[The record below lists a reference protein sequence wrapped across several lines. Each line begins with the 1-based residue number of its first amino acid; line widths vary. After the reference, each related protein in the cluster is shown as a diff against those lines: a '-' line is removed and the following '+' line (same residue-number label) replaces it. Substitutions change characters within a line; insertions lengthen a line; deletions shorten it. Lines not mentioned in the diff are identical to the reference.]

1 MQFTPQQ
8 LAGAQRYTQRTRVGN
23 WLEDMCLEEEKLSE
37 FSRSQ
42 ENGSL
47 IMNDLYKKQAVYNK
61 RVALSKCADGALRF
75 GDKVMIGNPA
85 AGALLAVDLTE
96 SIFESDQGS
105 RLVTAS
111 FANMPV
117 ARAVFV
123 VLPTDKSAAA
133 PGDVVHFGEPFHL
146 QCHDVLLE
154 DEQLKATRPGFYL
167 ASTLKNERNAS
178 RIANQQPVFM
188 TNAKTMSSVWTFQKI
203 AGNTGIVR
211 QLSCGEAVP
220 CATVGSPDAL
230 AAGVVIQHRATK
242 QALARAGQESEIPN
256 FKASYLG
263 RFPLV
268 LADFWTGDHL
278 SERSRSVDVFSVTRA
293 RGTLTLKRR

>member
-1 MQFTPQQ
+1 MTP
-8 LAGAQRYTQRTRVGN
+8 A
-23 WLEDMCLEEEKLSE
+23 
-37 FSRSQ
+37 RS
-42 ENGSL
+42 
-47 IMNDLYKKQAVYNK
+47 I
-61 RVALSKCADGALRF
+61 
-75 GDKVMIGNPA
+75 
-85 AGALLAVDLTE
+85 
-96 SIFESDQGS
+96 ESDQGS

-154 DEQLKATRPGFYL
+154 DEKLKATRPGFYL

-256 FKASYLG
+256 FKAS
-263 RFPLV
+263 
-268 LADFWTGDHL
+268 
-278 SERSRSVDVFSVTRA
+278 
-293 RGTLTLKRR
+293 